1 MNWQKKGLYRIES
14 NDGYIIAS
22 SFVNERLTVH
32 VARAPRTTPIIYAG
46 TDLETAMATCERHL
60 TECQQRGGGN

>member
-14 NDGYIIAS
+14 NDGYMITS
-22 SFVNERLTVH
+22 SFVNDRVTVH

-46 TDLETAMATCERHL
+46 TDLETAKATCERHL
-60 TECQQRGGGN
+60 CEQQQKGVGV